1 MVLQSPL
8 QNRVS
13 PFGEIVATAER
24 GALFGN
30 RGGCLHDAE
39 TGRIVGRPWTNSRW
53 ITCLLE
59 YKGWRREVM
68 QPNRYTELFF
78 LDEATA
84 FAAGHRPC
92 FLCRRADATQ
102 FAEAWAR
109 ANLGPGATV
118 QGNISQLDTQL
129 HAERV
134 DPKTRRQRTHRA
146 ELASLPSG
154 AFVALDSTPTQPML
168 VWQGALYRW
177 SFAGYEGE
185 ARTGAEGEVTVLTP
199 RSTVAAFGAG
209 YTPTA
214 ALA

>member
-1 MVLQSPL
+1 MARQSPL

-30 RGGCLHDAE
+30 RGGCVHDAN

-59 YKGWRREVM
+59 YKGWHRDVM

-78 LDEATA
+78 VDEATA

-92 FLCRRADATQ
+92 FLCRRSDATR
-102 FAEAWAR
+102 FAEAWAQ
-109 ANLGPGATV
+109 ANIRPGATV
-118 QGNISQLDTQL
+118 QGNISRLDTQL
-129 HAERV
+129 HTERV
-134 DPKTRRQRTHRA
+134 DPKSRRQRTHRA
-146 ELASLPSG
+146 PLATLPDG
-154 AFVALDSTPTQPML
+154 TFVTLDSDSAQPLL
-168 VWQGALYRW
+168 VWHGTIHRW
-177 SFAGYEGE
+177 TFTGYVGE
-185 ARTGAEGEVTVLTP
+185 VQRQHEEVTVLTP
-199 RSTVAAFGAG
+199 RSTVAAFRAG
-209 YTPTA
+209 YTPTV